1 MQQGKPPRDQEV
13 HLHDLHLLHDLALL
27 SLPLPR
33 LRLLQ
38 EEDLQ
43 QQQLPI

>member
-13 HLHDLHLLHDLALL
+13 HLHDLHLLHGLPLL
-27 SLPLPR
+27 PMPLPR